1 MKDTGMTAERN
12 RIGGCGG
19 QCANGL
25 GFDFTMAFQP
35 IVDVGTGRPW
45 AHEALVRGTAGQGAG
60 WVLGQVTE
68 DNRYAFDQACRVKAI
83 ELAAGLG
90 LGSSDARLSINFLP
104 NAVYQPEACIRATL
118 AAASRTG
125 FPPERIIFEVTE
137 NERVVDGAH
146 LKAIFTE
153 YKRQGF
159 HTAIDDFGAGYSGL
173 NLLAEFQPDIIK
185 LDMELTR
192 AIDGDRARRSIVG
205 AILTVCRD
213 LGITPVAEG
222 VETAG
227 EARALRDLGITLMQG
242 YLFARPALEALE
254 AAPAVDFGLV
264 GA

>member
-1 MKDTGMTAERN
+1 MTAEQIR
-12 RIGGCGG
+12 GGKCGG
-19 QCANGL
+19 QCAEGL

-35 IVDVGTGRPW
+35 IVDVGDGLGGGRPW
-45 AHEALVRGTAGQGAG
+45 AHEALVRGLDGQGAG

-68 DNRYAFDQACRVKAI
+68 ANRYAFDQACRVKAI
-83 ELAAGLG
+83 ELAASLG
-90 LGSSDARLSINFLP
+90 MGQQPDTRLSINFLP

-118 AAASRTG
+118 AAAKRTG

-159 HTAIDDFGAGYSGL
+159 HTAIDDFGSGYSGL

-192 AIDGDRARRSIVG
+192 SIDTDRTRRSIVG

-222 VETAG
+222 IETPG
-227 EARALRDLGITLMQG
+227 EAKALRDLGITLMQG
-242 YLFARPALEALE
+242 YLFARPAVERLVSPAMDFE
-254 AAPAVDFGLV
+254 PAV
-264 GA
+264 A

>member
-1 MKDTGMTAERN
+1 MAADTGK
-12 RIGGCGG
+12 GCGG
-19 QCANGL
+19 LCADGV

-35 IVDVGTGRPW
+35 IVDADTGIPW
-45 AHEALVRGTAGQGAG
+45 AHEALVRGREGQGAG

-68 DNRYAFDQACRVKAI
+68 KTRYAFDQACRVKAI

-90 LGSSDARLSINFLP
+90 LRDARLSINFLP
-104 NAVYQPEACIRATL
+104 NAVYKAETCIRATL
-118 AAASRTG
+118 AAATRTG
-125 FPPERIIFEVTE
+125 FPPDRIIFEVTE
-137 NERVVDGAH
+137 NERVVDRAH
-146 LKAIFTE
+146 LQSIFTE

-159 HTAIDDFGAGYSGL
+159 MTAIDDFGAGYSGL
-173 NLLAEFQPDIIK
+173 NLLAEFQPDILK

-192 AIDGDRARRSIVG
+192 NIDTDRTRRSIVA

-222 VETAG
+222 VETAA

-242 YLFARPALEALE
+242 YLFAKPALETLVPRTEAVLE
-254 AAPAVDFGLV
+254 